1 MITVLIPAYNE
12 EDLIADTVK
21 AAMKVPN
28 VGQLIVVD
36 DGSWMEQHSKQRRGA
51 QVISLGSNYG
61 KGEPSI
67 EVVPYINQP
76 VVALLDGD
84 LGESAG
90 QLEVLAS
97 LVFWIIRQT

>member
-36 DGSWMEQHSKQRRGA
+36 DGSRDGT
-51 QVISLGSNYG
+51 
-61 KGEPSI
+61 
-67 EVVPYINQP
+67 
-76 VVALLDGD
+76 ALKACRLYT
-84 LGESAG
+84 S
-90 QLEVLAS
+90 
-97 LVFWIIRQT
+97 